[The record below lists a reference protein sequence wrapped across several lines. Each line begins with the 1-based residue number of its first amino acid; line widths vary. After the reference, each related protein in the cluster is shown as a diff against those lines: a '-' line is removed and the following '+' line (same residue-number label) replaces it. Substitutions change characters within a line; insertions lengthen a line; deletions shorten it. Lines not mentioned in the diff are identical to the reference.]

1 MFQEIIFNWEYDFN
15 EINNNKIN
23 KNNLFTNLYMKKYII
38 SLLTLITMFI
48 TNPNENEHK
57 VQVKEYMIS
66 SQYFI
71 KNLEEDYYTF
81 GAILGETFLE
91 IAVDSVVTRKNYQL
105 LSLTKW
111 GDQVIGIG
119 AFGKVFIFKN
129 PIID

>member
-57 VQVKEYMIS
+57 VQVKEYMTS
-66 SQYFI
+66 SQDFT

-81 GAILGETFLE
+81 GKILGQTFLE
-91 IAVDSVVTRKNYQL
+91 IAIDSVVTRKNYQL

>member
-1 MFQEIIFNWEYDFN
+1 
-15 EINNNKIN
+15 
-23 KNNLFTNLYMKKYII
+23 MKKYIL
-38 SLLTLITMFI
+38 LLTLITMFI

-57 VQVKEYMIS
+57 VQVKEYMTS
-66 SQYFI
+66 SQDFT

-91 IAVDSVVTRKNYQL
+91 IAIDSVVTRKNYQL